1 MLKIGFA
8 DYYLDNWHANY
19 YPGFLREAIAKYG
32 YDAAVTAAYA
42 LKDREGGMT
51 SETWC
56 RKNHIR
62 LAFSMEEMIDS
73 VDAIMVIA
81 ADNSLW
87 HEEVSRLPL
96 ASGKPV
102 YVDKTFAPD
111 VKTGRRMFAW
121 ARQHN
126 TPVMSTSAQ
135 RYCASLKDY
144 LEREKGNTRFMST
157 VGPHDLSNYAV
168 HQLEPIVAVMGT
180 GAKRVKVFSVGDAVT
195 EMLIDYGGGKMA
207 SFVQTPNPY
216 AEFNFMVSD
225 GRNGERLDSSDYY
238 VNTMKEILDFFET
251 GISPVPEEETME
263 VLKLIDAARKGRRKP
278 DTWLEMEDQEREE
291 KYEDVYCN

>member
-32 YDAAVTAAYA
+32 YDASLTSAYA
-42 LKDREGGMT
+42 LKDCEGGMT
-51 SETWC
+51 SRQWC
-56 RKNHIR
+56 RKNHVR
-62 LAFSMEEMIDS
+62 LADSMEELIDS

-81 ADNSLW
+81 ADNSSW

-102 YVDKTFAPD
+102 FVDKTFAKD
-111 VKTGRRMFAW
+111 AETGKRMFAW
-121 ARQHN
+121 AREHH

-135 RYCASLKDY
+135 RYCASIMDY

-168 HQLEPIVAVMGT
+168 HQLEPIVTVMGT
-180 GAKRVKVFSVGDAVT
+180 GAKRVKAFSVGSKVT
-195 EMLIDYGGGKMA
+195 QMMIDYGDGRMA
-207 SFVQTPNPY
+207 SFTQTPNPW

-225 GRNGERLDSSDYY
+225 GEKGERLDSSDYY
-238 VNTMKEILDFFET
+238 VNTMKAILDFFET
-251 GISPVPEEETME
+251 KVSPVPEEETME
-263 VLKLIDAARKGRRKP
+263 VLRLIDAAKEARKNP
-278 DTWLEMEDQEREE
+278 DTWLELDGQG
-291 KYEDVYCN
+291 VNG